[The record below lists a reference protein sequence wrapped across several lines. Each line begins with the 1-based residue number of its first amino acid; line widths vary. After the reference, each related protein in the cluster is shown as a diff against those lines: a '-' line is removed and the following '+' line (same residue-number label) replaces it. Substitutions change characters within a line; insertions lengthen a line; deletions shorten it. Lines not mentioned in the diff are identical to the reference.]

1 MKCMKLLEAFGLIHE
16 SYVTEA
22 SPENEKKISRGNA
35 SRLALRYGALA
46 AALALVILG
55 GMQLYRQ
62 SLPQYATEMLS
73 VSETDIGMGF
83 EGYQVYEI
91 SELRTDNPTDG
102 KAITSLNA
110 YRNTISYDERLY
122 PYGQDLD
129 AMKAYLLSLADKL
142 GLDTDTLEIL
152 DNAPGEGQM
161 QGLIMEFASRG
172 LEVPEYY
179 KLPYIVYV
187 QTENYRIEVNADM
200 TATIFFTERPTL
212 PAEYHFTHTSTPE
225 ELAAAGEYLWS
236 QYGDLVGYENPQ
248 MRIKGGNYSIEGTQ
262 SYSLA
267 FYEGE
272 RDKTENFENYSF
284 NRAEFAPDSDGK
296 LYLIHIYSDAAL
308 EKIGLYPLI
317 SEEAAK
323 ALLLDGQYY
332 TSVTEEFPGEDAV
345 VRCELMY
352 RAGSKDKILLP
363 FYRFYVLLENAPGMH
378 LYPDGMQ
385 TYGAYYVPAVDPAYL
400 Q

>member
-1 MKCMKLLEAFGLIHE
+1 MKRMKLLKAFGLIHE

-22 SPENEKKISRGNA
+22 SPENEKKFARKNV
-35 SRLALRYGALA
+35 SRLALRCGALA
-46 AALALVILG
+46 AALALVIFGSVHLC
-55 GMQLYRQ
+55 RH
-62 SLPQYATEMLS
+62 SLPQYATEILS
-73 VSETDIGMGF
+73 VSDMDIGMGY
-83 EGYQVYEI
+83 EGYQAYEI
-91 SELRTDNPTDG
+91 GELRTDNPVGG
-102 KAITSLNA
+102 KTVKALNV

-200 TATIFFTERPTL
+200 TATIHFTERPAL

-236 QYGDLVGYENPQ
+236 QYGDLIGYENPQ
-248 MRIKGGNYSIEGTQ
+248 MCITGGGYSTDGTQ

-267 FYEGE
+267 FYDGE
-272 RDKTENFENYSF
+272 RDMTENFENYSF
-284 NRAEFAPDSDGK
+284 NRAEFAPDSDGN
-296 LYLIHIYSDAAL
+296 LYLIRIYNDAAL

-317 SEEAAK
+317 SEEAAT
-323 ALLLDGQYY
+323 ALLLNGQYY
-332 TSVTEEFPGEDAV
+332 TSVTEDFPGEDAILK
-345 VRCELMY
+345 CELMF
-352 RAGSKDKILLP
+352 RAGSKDQILLP
-363 FYRFYVLLENAPGMH
+363 FYRFYVQLADAPGMH

-385 TYGAYYVPAVDPAYL
+385 TYGVYYVPAVDPAYL